1 MSCSDETM
9 EPQIILESTIKEL
22 MSYGAVLCSV
32 SMDTAQRQVCPIH
45 AVGHPG
51 GVVYSATVASNTTDL
66 SAGSWGIKS
75 FLKEKR
81 AESRIIHM
89 IHDAVREGVS
99 SRGKV
104 SGHGQ
109 IIQVSKNLTTHPF
122 MQSPLLSA
130 RPAEALHRCL

>member
-1 MSCSDETM
+1 MIKYWEKFILFNPIWLHLGKDKIYDEAY
-9 EPQIILESTIKEL
+9 IIVPVIF
-22 MSYGAVLCSV
+22 
-32 SMDTAQRQVCPIH
+32 I
-45 AVGHPG
+45 HPG
-51 GVVYSATVASNTTDL
+51 GVVYSATVASNTMDL

-75 FLKEKR
+75 FLKDKR

-122 MQSPLLSA
+122 MQSPPLSA
-130 RPAEALHRCL
+130 WPAEALHRCL